1 MARGSCRSRDWI
13 WRSGCSCETVVRLNL
28 APILTLKF
36 TRHPSVVTS
45 LRSRSMFTT
54 QSLVDI
60 VPPLSSDKTC
70 TMAQGSQSSKNIP
83 LDAEKQRLRSE
94 IADRDRCIMEIQHWV
109 LESKAALNDAVLKV
123 SRLEEIISDLPHNNT
138 IAPILPDRFYNN
150 DNNKAGS
157 SSKCPQGKVLS
168 QRLDHHLLFRQ
179 PLHHKTDKQ
188 LTAIT
193 RTQSQDIAQPSTPS
207 PRPNTGTAAQGI
219 RSPATTDYGG
229 SSFLTPSAINGL
241 DGIISIEESSSVEY
255 EPSIRE
261 QSDGESTENMPD
273 SPDSFLPQLMGTKDE

>member
-1 MARGSCRSRDWI
+1 MAHH
-13 WRSGCSCETVVRLNL
+13 
-28 APILTLKF
+28 A
-36 TRHPSVVTS
+36 
-45 LRSRSMFTT
+45 
-54 QSLVDI
+54 
-60 VPPLSSDKTC
+60 SSQ
-70 TMAQGSQSSKNIP
+70 QGSQSSKNIP

-94 IADRDRCIMEIQHWV
+94 IADRDRCIREIQHWV
-109 LESKAALNDAVLKV
+109 LESKAALNEAVLKV

-138 IAPILPDRFYNN
+138 IAPISPDRFYNN
-150 DNNKAGS
+150 DNSKAGS

-207 PRPNTGTAAQGI
+207 PRPNTGTAAQDIG
-219 RSPATTDYGG
+219 SPATTDYGG
-229 SSFLTPSAINGL
+229 SSFLTPSAINEL

-273 SPDSFLPQLMGTKDE
+273 SLDSFLPQLMGTKDE